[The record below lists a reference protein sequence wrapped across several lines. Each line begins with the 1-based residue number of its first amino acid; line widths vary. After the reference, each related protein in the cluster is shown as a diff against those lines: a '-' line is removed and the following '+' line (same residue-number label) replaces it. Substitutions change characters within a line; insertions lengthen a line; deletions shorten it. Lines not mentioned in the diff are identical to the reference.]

1 MKRLLATTML
11 VGFTASSAMA
21 ADVTIS
27 GSLELG
33 YVNASINEPYS
44 ATTAITGV
52 PGTASTKGV
61 AENNTYIPAEV
72 KNGTQMYIQ
81 SDVNI
86 AFEST
91 TDSGLTMKM
100 NYGLDE
106 NGASDTANTDDI
118 NFSISGDFG
127 EIYATGKGDDSATRR
142 LDIEAKYTADA
153 ASTKHTIEDTGTW
166 SGTAGEIAGGV
177 TTFQQTIVSYFIPN
191 DVIDGLKAGVSFDNG
206 GTNSKAN
213 GTEWAVQ
220 YSGNMSGAAYTV
232 HYGKGTW
239 DANGATGGSPH
250 HQQGGEASGY
260 GLEVVIGNLTVGT
273 ETSALTANNPT
284 SEDVDFDL
292 SASSIKYVMGDIT
305 FAYAMEKTLRSNRT
319 NDDAER
325 QSASISYAI
334 APGLTAHVTTSS
346 TKEDEGANQDEDD
359 VTIFALNATF

>member
-27 GSLELG
+27 GSFELG
-33 YVNASINEPYS
+33 YVNSSQNDAYTD
-44 ATTAITGV
+44 TTAQNESAGD
-52 PGTASTKGV
+52 ASNKPKANRNYV
-61 AENNTYIPAEV
+61 PAEV
-72 KNGTQMYIQ
+72 KNGTTMYVL

-106 NGASDTANTDDI
+106 NGSNDSANTDDI
-118 NFSISGDFG
+118 NFSISGGFG

-153 ASTKHTIEDTGTW
+153 VSTVHTIEDTGTW

-177 TTFQQTIVSYFIPN
+177 TTFQQTIVSYFIPAN
-191 DVIDGLKAGVSFDNG
+191 LIDGLKAGVSFDNG

-220 YSGNMSGAAYTV
+220 YSGEMSGASYTV
-232 HYGKGTW
+232 HYGQGTW
-239 DANGATGGSPH
+239 DANGAAASSTH
-250 HQQGGEASGY
+250 LQNGGEASGY
-260 GLEVVIGNLTVGT
+260 GLEIVYGNLTLGT
-273 ETSALTANNPT
+273 ETSTLTANRPT
-284 SEDVDFDL
+284 QVDVDFDL
-292 SASSIKYVMGDIT
+292 SASSIKYEMGDIT
-305 FAYAMEKTLRSNRT
+305 FAYATEKTLRSNRT
-319 NDDAER
+319 NDDVER
-325 QSASISYAI
+325 QSASVSYAI
-334 APGLTAHVTTSS
+334 APGLTANITTSS
-346 TKEDEGANQDEDD
+346 TKEDEGVNQDEDD
-359 VTIFALNATF
+359 VTVFALNATF